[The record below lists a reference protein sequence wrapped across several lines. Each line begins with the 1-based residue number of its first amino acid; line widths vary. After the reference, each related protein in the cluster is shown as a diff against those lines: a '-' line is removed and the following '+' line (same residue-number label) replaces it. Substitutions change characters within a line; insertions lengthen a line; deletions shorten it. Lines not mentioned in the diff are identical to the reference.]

1 VAAVFVGFF
10 LRKKCANLC
19 LRSNCPMRSYS
30 PGALAT
36 IVEVGACASA
46 LATEICGV
54 NSVILFLH
62 FNLY

>member
-1 VAAVFVGFF
+1 
-10 LRKKCANLC
+10 
-19 LRSNCPMRSYS
+19 MRSYS